1 MSRRSSAKNMPDYLG
16 MMAAMILAS
25 CLWMIW
31 TAHFWWIQNIDIR
44 GSSPHTQAWLEQ
56 LVSEQNIQGQHLL
69 RLNPLTLKDLAEQN
83 PLVQTAQFERELLPT
98 RLVIKVQERK
108 AAYLI
113 LHEKKHYAY
122 SVNAS
127 SVIDHE
133 GVVLP
138 LPTSHAPKSSLQIS
152 ASPELLQTTLPA
164 PNLDLL
170 RQLET
175 LQAQGRLQVDGVFNI
190 SNPQNLILHLNQSNL
205 KVWLGR
211 AEDLPV
217 KLQLIEASLK
227 TAEKEQADIAYL
239 DLRFWKHPVIK
250 TR

>member
-1 MSRRSSAKNMPDYLG
+1 MARRPSGNNTADYLG
-16 MMAAMILAS
+16 IMAAMVLAS
-25 CLWMIW
+25 SLWMIW
-31 TAHFWWIQNIDIR
+31 TAPFWWIQTVDIR
-44 GSSPHTQAWLEQ
+44 GSSPHTQTWLTQLLKEQ
-56 LVSEQNIQGQHLL
+56 AVQGQHLL
-69 RLNPLTLKDLAEQN
+69 RLNPLLLKSQAESN

-127 SVIDHE
+127 SMIDHE

-138 LPTSHAPKSSLQIS
+138 LPANQAPKSPLQFS
-152 ASPELLQTTLPA
+152 ASPELLKDVLPA

-175 LQAQGRLQVDGVFNI
+175 LQAQGKLAIDGVFNI
-190 SNPQNLILHLNQSNL
+190 SNPQNLILHLNDKGL

-217 KLQLIEASLK
+217 KLQLIEASLT
-227 TAEKEQADIAYL
+227 TAEKEQANIAYL

>member
-1 MSRRSSAKNMPDYLG
+1 MPDYLG
-16 MMAAMILAS
+16 IMAAMVMAS

-31 TAHFWWIQNIDIR
+31 TAHFWWIQNIEIR

-56 LVSEQNIQGQHLL
+56 LVSAQNIKGQHVL

-138 LPTSHAPKSSLQIS
+138 LPASHAPKSLLQIS
-152 ASPELLQTTLPA
+152 ADPGLLQTVLPT

-175 LQAQGRLQVDGVFNI
+175 LQSQGRLQVDGVFNI
-190 SNPQNLILHLNQSNL
+190 SNPQNLILHLNERNL